1 MGSNMHHN
9 FKVDILRFLLLLLV
23 YALISN
29 ICIPLSE
36 RINIPNSLT
45 AIGYVIFCVIL
56 LCFLNKK
63 GELEYYGFKSLKN
76 LNHKKLLFY
85 IPMILIVSVNLLAG
99 IHINDT
105 LLQIVLISVCML
117 CVGFIEEV
125 IFRSFLM
132 KALMHKN
139 DKLAIFVSG
148 SLFGII
154 HLLNIFTGNNVFSTL
169 LQVFYAMSF
178 GLMCAI
184 FFYKTKNI
192 IPCILCHGISNMFD
206 TFLPSDQTIVMQY
219 IGCVLFILISGC
231 YSIYLWKNHG
241 FENR

>member
-1 MGSNMHHN
+1 MGSNTQN
-9 FKVDILRFLLLLLV
+9 SFKKDIFRFILWLLV
-23 YALISN
+23 YALTSN

-45 AIGYVIFCVIL
+45 AIGYIILCAIL
-56 LCFLNKK
+56 LYSLHKK
-63 GELEYYGFKSLKN
+63 GKLEYYGFKSLKN

-85 IPMILIVSVNLLAG
+85 IPIALIVSVNLLAG

-105 LLQIVLISVCML
+105 LLQIVLISICML

-125 IFRSFLM
+125 LFRSFLM
-132 KALMHKN
+132 KTLMHKN
-139 DKLAIFVSG
+139 DKFAIFVSG

-178 GLMCAI
+178 GFMCAI

-192 IPCILCHGISNMFD
+192 IPCILCHSISNVFD
-206 TFLPSDQTIVMQY
+206 TFLPSEHTIVMQC
-219 IGCVLFILISGC
+219 IGCLLFILISGC
-231 YSIYLWKNHG
+231 YSIYLWKNHS
-241 FENR
+241 FEN